1 MKILILILNKLI
13 EVQFLNMNISNTRS
27 PTKMKLLSYN
37 LIDFHT
43 SYLLILFT

>member
-1 MKILILILNKLI
+1 MKNTNITQQI

-27 PTKMKLLSYN
+27 STKMKLLSYN

-43 SYLLILFT
+43 SHLLILFT